1 MKVNILE
8 TQINFGTD
16 GIRGNAENF
25 PFTEEALTRLG
36 TSIAIWANQKFQQP
50 NALIISDP
58 RISSYRITTTLSKAL
73 QSNGINIFNG
83 GVLPTP
89 AVSLLITKRFNFGIM
104 ISASHNPYED
114 NGIKLFDGNNGK
126 LSKNDELLIQKYF
139 SECKPLS
146 TTHTQQSWNDAFSIY
161 KTTIISKFQPNFLK
175 DLRIVLDCANGA
187 TSKIAPEIFN
197 SLGAKVIVIANQPNG
212 KNINEDCGTLYPQN
226 LKNAVLNNN
235 ADIGFAFDGDG
246 DRVIAIN
253 KNGII
258 KDGDDLLAILIK
270 HPSFCNIKTVVGT
283 IMTNY
288 GFELYLNSQNKSLI
302 RTNVGD
308 KYISTKL
315 EEATALIE
323 AFAKTSTAQ
332 NILVAYAPCDTEISI
347 SEDFFVVKGKD
358 VIKETLLGKTF
369 WYPIQGFFQNNTVM
383 AEKMQAYVNTL
394 LKSHQTQNAH
404 LLDLYGGVGCFGI
417 INAALFKSVV
427 IVESVKPS
435 IDQAEKNIQENKI
448 ANAQA
453 IVLDAAQLK
462 KLTLPKPLFV
472 ITDPPRS
479 GMHPKT
485 IEQLNILQPEVLIYV
500 SCNIDQLGKDIP
512 KFKNYQ
518 LKSAALFD
526 FFPQTNHAEAVVELV
541 QLKKERMVV

>member
-315 EEATALIE
+315 EEANLQIGGETSGHIIIKDYLPTGDGIFIALKTLESVIYTQNFELTSFEKQPQVLINIKVNKKEDLTQQPYASLIE
-323 AFAKTSTAQ
+323 NYKTKMKNGRIVVRYSG
-332 NILVAYAPCDTEISI
+332 TENLLRIMI
-347 SEDFFVVKGKD
+347 EAETSE
-358 VIKETLLGKTF
+358 
-369 WYPIQGFFQNNTVM
+369 
-383 AEKMQAYVNTL
+383 
-394 LKSHQTQNAH
+394 
-404 LLDLYGGVGCFGI
+404 
-417 INAALFKSVV
+417 
-427 IVESVKPS
+427 
-435 IDQAEKNIQENKI
+435 I
-448 ANAQA
+448 ANLIA
-453 IVLDAAQLK
+453 ISLANELQVA
-462 KLTLPKPLFV
+462 
-472 ITDPPRS
+472 
-479 GMHPKT
+479 
-485 IEQLNILQPEVLIYV
+485 LN
-500 SCNIDQLGKDIP
+500 
-512 KFKNYQ
+512 
-518 LKSAALFD
+518 
-526 FFPQTNHAEAVVELV
+526 
-541 QLKKERMVV
+541 

>member
-1 MKVNILE
+1 MATPETPLTTPLCPYFGSCGGCSAQHIDYSLQLE
-8 TQINFGTD
+8 N
-16 GIRGNAENF
+16 
-25 PFTEEALTRLG
+25 
-36 TSIAIWANQKFQQP
+36 KK
-50 NALIISDP
+50 
-58 RISSYRITTTLSKAL
+58 KAL
-73 QSNGINIFNG
+73 ARSLRLPEEQITIFADQPYQYRNRMDFIFHPLGLGFREKDKWWKIVDVEACAISNDSLNVLLKEVRSFFQHNLQQFDVFDIKKKQ
-83 GVLPTP
+83 GVFRYTVIRTPTQD
-89 AVSLLITKRFNFGIM
+89 SS
-104 ISASHNPYED
+104 IS
-114 NGIKLFDGNNGK
+114 F
-126 LSKNDELLIQKYF
+126 
-139 SECKPLS
+139 
-146 TTHTQQSWNDAFSIY
+146 
-161 KTTIISKFQPNFLK
+161 
-175 DLRIVLDCANGA
+175 
-187 TSKIAPEIFN
+187 
-197 SLGAKVIVIANQPNG
+197 
-212 KNINEDCGTLYPQN
+212 
-226 LKNAVLNNN
+226 
-235 ADIGFAFDGDG
+235 
-246 DRVIAIN
+246 
-253 KNGII
+253 
-258 KDGDDLLAILIK
+258 
-270 HPSFCNIKTVVGT
+270 
-283 IMTNY
+283 M
-288 GFELYLNSQNKSLI
+288 LNS
-302 RTNVGD
+302 D
-308 KYISTKL
+308 STKL
-315 EEATALIE
+315 EEATALIG

>member
-1 MKVNILE
+1 MATPETPLTTPLCPYFGSCGGCSAQHIDYSLQLE
-8 TQINFGTD
+8 N
-16 GIRGNAENF
+16 
-25 PFTEEALTRLG
+25 
-36 TSIAIWANQKFQQP
+36 KK
-50 NALIISDP
+50 
-58 RISSYRITTTLSKAL
+58 KAL
-73 QSNGINIFNG
+73 ARSLRLPEEQITIFADQPYQYRNRMDFIFHPLGLGFREKDKWWKIVDVEACAISNDSLNVLLKEVRSFFQHNLQQFDVFNIKKKQGTFRYA
-83 GVLPTP
+83 VIRTP
-89 AVSLLITKRFNFGIM
+89 AQDSSVSFM
-104 ISASHNPYED
+104 
-114 NGIKLFDGNNGK
+114 
-126 LSKNDELLIQKYF
+126 
-139 SECKPLS
+139 
-146 TTHTQQSWNDAFSIY
+146 
-161 KTTIISKFQPNFLK
+161 
-175 DLRIVLDCANGA
+175 
-187 TSKIAPEIFN
+187 
-197 SLGAKVIVIANQPNG
+197 
-212 KNINEDCGTLYPQN
+212 
-226 LKNAVLNNN
+226 
-235 ADIGFAFDGDG
+235 
-246 DRVIAIN
+246 
-253 KNGII
+253 
-258 KDGDDLLAILIK
+258 
-270 HPSFCNIKTVVGT
+270 
-283 IMTNY
+283 
-288 GFELYLNSQNKSLI
+288 LNS
-302 RTNVGD
+302 D
-308 KYISTKL
+308 STKL

-541 QLKKERMVV
+541 KKA